1 MYRNLGISDF
11 MDERRPLK
19 AKNLK
24 VIDYIN
30 TLYATL
36 DGSSMWEIDRS
47 SFGVLQMCDGKR
59 TVDDIAKQIA
69 KKIKMDSEQIIVTLR
84 EILNELEQRE
94 FITYV

>member
-1 MYRNLGISDF
+1 
-11 MDERRPLK
+11 MDEKKPLK

-36 DGSSMWEIDRS
+36 DGNSMWEIDKS
-47 SFGVLQMCDGKR
+47 SFAVLRMCDGKR
-59 TVDDIAKQIA
+59 TVDDISKEIA
-69 KKIKMDSEQIIVTLR
+69 KKIKMSVDDVKVTLK
-84 EILNELEQRE
+84 EILNELEERK

>member
-1 MYRNLGISDF
+1 MDDL

-19 AKNLK
+19 ARNLK

-36 DGSSMWEIDRS
+36 DGNSMWEIDRS
-47 SFGVLQMCDGKR
+47 SFGVLQMCDGER
-59 TVDDIAKQIA
+59 TVDKIAKEIS
-69 KKIKMDSEQIIVTLR
+69 KKIKMNVDDVKVTLR
-84 EILNELEQRE
+84 DILNELEERK